1 MGINSPE
8 VVEAANIGD
17 EVGGAAKLLLPAAAT
32 FLTIIK
38 TFRDILD
45 ASFNLAGNHKMIQV
59 LMRICATLW
68 DEKRNRNCY
77 ISFVIFEI

>member
-17 EVGGAAKLLLPAAAT
+17 EVGGTAKLLLPAAAT

-38 TFRDILD
+38 IFRDILD
-45 ASFNLAGNHKMIQV
+45 ASFNLSSELWCNHVSVHVNM
-59 LMRICATLW
+59 T
-68 DEKRNRNCY
+68 RNADH
-77 ISFVIFEI
+77 